1 MTQAS
6 GAPAEILIVGETALT
21 LYRRLL
27 VDADGVLQ
35 VNLSDNALRDLGIVD
50 VGEAIPGSTTGA
62 TSQAT
67 VDNSGA
73 DLIVAAR
80 SGRAGVTLTL
90 TTDDREVYYGFSSGI
105 TTADGALLGFT
116 KGMSVRLATQ
126 AAVYGITTSS
136 SCVISVAEDYDA

>member
-1 MTQAS
+1 MTTAS
-6 GAPAEILIVGETALT
+6 GIPAESLIVGETALA

-35 VNLSDNALRDLGIVD
+35 VNLEDNALRDLGIVD
-50 VGEAIPGSTTGA
+50 VGTAIPGSTTGL

-67 VDNSGA
+67 VDNAGA

-90 TTDDREVYYGFSSGI
+90 ITDDREVYYGFSSGI

-116 KGMSVRLATQ
+116 KGMSVRIATQ
-126 AAVYGITTSS
+126 AAVYGITASG